1 MRITE
6 TINDRIY
13 DLIKMSGLTQAEYAK
28 KINVSQQYISKISKN
43 GTPSD
48 RTISDICREFGVDE
62 VWLRTGVGEM
72 FRPLSRTEE
81 IADFVGRMLT
91 RGTPFQQAFVSVLA
105 RTTPEEWAIFERKL
119 RELAAEVQK
128 TDP

>member
-1 MRITE
+1 MYER
-6 TINDRIY
+6 
-13 DLIKMSGLTQAEYAK
+13 LKMLRRALGLSQAEFGAR
-28 KINVSQQYISKISKN
+28 IFTAQNTLSKWESGVN
-43 GTPSD
+43 TPNDASVAL
-48 RTISDICREFGVDE
+48 ICREFGVDE

-72 FRPLSRTEE
+72 FRQRTREEE

-91 RGTPFQQAFVSVLA
+91 RGTPFQQAFVAVLA

>member
-1 MRITE
+1 MDISSRILKIRKE
-6 TINDRIY
+6 ND
-13 DLIKMSGLTQAEYAK
+13 LTQAEFGAK
-28 KINVSQQYISKISKN
+28 IGVSQNFIWMVEKGQR
-43 GTPSD
+43 TPSD

-72 FRPLSRTEE
+72 FRQRTREEE

-91 RGTPFQQAFVSVLA
+91 RGTPFQQAFVAVLA

>member
-1 MRITE
+1 MDISSRILKIRKE
-6 TINDRIY
+6 ND
-13 DLIKMSGLTQAEYAK
+13 LTQAEFGAK
-28 KINVSQQYISKISKN
+28 IGVSQNFIWMVEKGQR
-43 GTPSD
+43 TPSD